1 MTEGMKSSVDT
12 YKDRMEKTPW
22 SRIFEYLWF
31 EDLSNVSLVSRKFQE
46 QSVDNKHLV
55 SELLCMLLHR
65 TGRSCHVQQV
75 TRSAATAAEILRMA
89 YRITPWPTDID
100 LK

>member
-1 MTEGMKSSVDT
+1 MAEGKKTTVDS
-12 YKDRMEKTPW
+12 YRDRMEKTPW

-31 EDLSNVSLVSRKFQE
+31 EDLSTVCIVSSKFKE

-55 SELLCMLLHR
+55 SELLCTLLHR
-65 TGRSCHVQQV
+65 TGRSSHVQQL
-75 TRSAATAAEILRMA
+75 TGSITTAAEVLRMA

>member
-1 MTEGMKSSVDT
+1 MTDGMKTVDN
-12 YKDRMEKTPW
+12 YKDRMEQIPW

-31 EDLSNVSLVSRKFQE
+31 EDLGTVSIVSRKFKE
-46 QSVDNKHLV
+46 QSVDNKRLV
-55 SELLCMLLHR
+55 SELFCTLLHR

-75 TRSAATAAEILRMA
+75 TSSIATAAEILRMV

>member
-1 MTEGMKSSVDT
+1 MTEGTKTSVDT
-12 YKDRMEKTPW
+12 YMDRMEKTPW
-22 SRIFEYLWF
+22 SRIFEYLWY
-31 EDLSNVSLVSRKFQE
+31 EDLSNVSIVSRKFKE

-55 SELLCMLLHR
+55 GELLRTLLHR
-65 TGRSCHVQQV
+65 TGRSCSVQLAGS
-75 TRSAATAAEILRMA
+75 TTTAAEILRMA

>member
-1 MTEGMKSSVDT
+1 MKTALDN

-31 EDLSNVSLVSRKFQE
+31 EDLCNVSIVSRKFKE
-46 QSVDNKHLV
+46 QSVENKHLV
-55 SELLCMLLHR
+55 GELLCTLLRH
-65 TGRSCHVQQV
+65 TGRNCHVQQV
-75 TRSAATAAEILRMA
+75 IGSIATAAEILRMA